1 LCQALAPFWF
11 GARRGER
18 RYVMVPMLK
27 DLGLRRLLR
36 V

>member
-1 LCQALAPFWF
+1 MQALVSFWS
-11 GARRGER
+11 GALAAAERG
-18 RYVMVPMLK
+18 YVMVPMLK